1 MAEKYKL
8 LQITNR
14 IQLIDL
20 INAIQPISETYFIIY
35 TKQAN
40 NTKKA
45 YLLKYRKVI
54 IELWEVFATLLKVI
68 PSLTTRG
75 SVFNIDFIEESKED
89 ISITNKVQKGKGNSL
104 SCS

>member
-35 TKQAN
+35 TKQVN

-45 YLLKYRKVI
+45 YLLKYCKVA
-54 IELWEVFATLLKVI
+54 IELQKVFANLLKVI
-68 PSLTTRG
+68 LSLTTRG
-75 SVFNIDFIEESKED
+75 SVFNIDFIKEFKEN
-89 ISITNKVQKGKGNSL
+89 IFITTKV
-104 SCS
+104 